1 MLKHVRVPFF
11 VGILDNSIDFSSSTQ
26 PALKSLIL
34 FIVEIVF
41 SGKILTE
48 EKSATETVG
57 TGTQEGRHNDHF
69 GLISDIY
76 RNHEMIVSIQCVSSA
91 NIFLFYS

>member
-1 MLKHVRVPFF
+1 M
-11 VGILDNSIDFSSSTQ
+11 FSR
-26 PALKSLIL
+26 
-34 FIVEIVF
+34 
-41 SGKILTE
+41 KILTE

-76 RNHEMIVSIQCVSSA
+76 RNHEMIVSIQCVSFCLYFP
-91 NIFLFYS
+91 FLFLFFNTVVSAEPLVPQRSVPKDQKPNSKYFKNFV

>member
-1 MLKHVRVPFF
+1 M
-11 VGILDNSIDFSSSTQ
+11 
-26 PALKSLIL
+26 
-34 FIVEIVF
+34 F
-41 SGKILTE
+41 SGKILT

-76 RNHEMIVSIQCVSSA
+76 IETMKW
-91 NIFLFYS
+91 

>member
-1 MLKHVRVPFF
+1 M
-11 VGILDNSIDFSSSTQ
+11 
-26 PALKSLIL
+26 
-34 FIVEIVF
+34 F
-41 SGKILTE
+41 SGKILT

-76 RNHEMIVSIQCVSSA
+76 RNHEMIVSIQCVSFCLYFSLRDSTQFHVREFCFPFRSVKEMSPG
-91 NIFLFYS
+91 NQGKIQN

>member
-1 MLKHVRVPFF
+1 M
-11 VGILDNSIDFSSSTQ
+11 
-26 PALKSLIL
+26 
-34 FIVEIVF
+34 F
-41 SGKILTE
+41 SGKILT

-76 RNHEMIVSIQCVSSA
+76 RNHEPRSKTKKQVFQ
-91 NIFLFYS
+91 